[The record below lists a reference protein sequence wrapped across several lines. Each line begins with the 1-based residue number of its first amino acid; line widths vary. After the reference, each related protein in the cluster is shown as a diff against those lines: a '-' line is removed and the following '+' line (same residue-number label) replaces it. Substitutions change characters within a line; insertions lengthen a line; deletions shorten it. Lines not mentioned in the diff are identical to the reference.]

1 MKINT
6 VNTYI
11 NYLKNKKK
19 DPFFLYSVNR
29 FSRKHDD
36 EYTCFCDYNLK
47 DFKTK
52 LFKLDEFRNLIPG
65 AESNVIY
72 LGKSSKK

>member
-1 MKINT
+1 MKFDILLNFESFGEMKINT

-36 EYTCFCDYNLK
+36 GIMFCDYN
-47 DFKTK
+47 
-52 LFKLDEFRNLIPG
+52 
-65 AESNVIY
+65 
-72 LGKSSKK
+72 